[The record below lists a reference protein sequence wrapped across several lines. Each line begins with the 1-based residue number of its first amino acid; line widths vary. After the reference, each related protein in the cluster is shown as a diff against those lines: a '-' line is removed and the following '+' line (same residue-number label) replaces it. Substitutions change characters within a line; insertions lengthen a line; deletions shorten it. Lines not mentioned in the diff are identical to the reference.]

1 MQEKNPLI
9 TSQASK
15 MRKIVAKYW
24 QRRPR
29 TLLTLGALTYV
40 AFLVIWAL
48 CVPTSNTPV
57 IMKLQEFSTRE
68 QSKSATVQIS
78 RRRFRCVA
86 WRATSSCR
94 PNGPREPQN
103 DKNCSESIEDNTSG
117 YCEIED
123 IDSGER
129 FYTMRRY
136 CNGLKGNIRFSCT
149 SAPDFANF
157 HVEGQVA
164 VEKALVPSFSLPNVE
179 KNRHDKRNGIV
190 MVVYPK
196 LLASAYATIRVLR
209 DVLKCSLSIE
219 IWFHMDEIDDKLVLL
234 APLQQLSINLGGISF
249 HPIYNPNAKGFL
261 SKIFAIYN
269 SHFDRVLFLDADNVP
284 VRDPSF
290 LFSSTEF
297 TANGAVFWPD
307 FWHPQRTLFN
317 LHGRSMLWELLDM
330 PFVNMFEQESGQL
343 LIDRKR
349 HVAPLELVHFYT
361 FHQSNFLEKLE
372 LVYGDKDLFRLAW
385 LKLNA
390 AFHMIRAVPAMAGR
404 FENGSF
410 CGMTMVQHDA
420 EGNVL
425 FLHRN
430 QHKLTGE
437 RQEEVGKDKEST
449 AEPEAAIGAKQLDEY
464 PDPVIWTHL
473 LSFRK
478 EVDVKFY
485 LIDAYRAAPDFPQ
498 WQPCYGKRYVD
509 KQNLFE
515 LQDVANT
522 SFAGIEFDIRHFAFE
537 AAMLRHSREIQ
548 WIGSHPV
555 NTTENRSG

>member
-1 MQEKNPLI
+1 M
-9 TSQASK
+9 
-15 MRKIVAKYW
+15 
-24 QRRPR
+24 
-29 TLLTLGALTYV
+29 
-40 AFLVIWAL
+40 
-48 CVPTSNTPV
+48 
-57 IMKLQEFSTRE
+57 
-68 QSKSATVQIS
+68 
-78 RRRFRCVA
+78 
-86 WRATSSCR
+86 
-94 PNGPREPQN
+94 
-103 DKNCSESIEDNTSG
+103 SG

-123 IDSGER
+123 VDSGER
-129 FYTMRRY
+129 FHSMRRY
-136 CNGLKGNIRFSCT
+136 CNGLKGNIPFRCS

-157 HVEGQVA
+157 HVEAQVA
-164 VEKALVPSFSLPNVE
+164 VEKTLYPSFSLPNVE
-179 KNRHDKRNGIV
+179 KKRHDKRNGIV

-209 DVLKCSLSIE
+209 NVLKCNLPIE
-219 IWFHMDEIDDKLVLL
+219 IWFHLDEIDDNLVLL

-297 TANGAVFWPD
+297 KTNGAVFWPD
-307 FWHPQRTLFN
+307 FWHPRRTLFN

-330 PFVNMFEQESGQL
+330 PFVDMFEQESGQL
-343 LIDRKR
+343 LVDRKR
-349 HVAPLELVHFYT
+349 HAAPLELVYFYA
-361 FHQSNFLEKLE
+361 FHQPNFLEKLE

-385 LKLNA
+385 LKVHA
-390 AFHMIRAVPAMAGR
+390 SFHMIRAVPAMAGR

-437 RQEEVGKDKEST
+437 RQEEVDTEST
-449 AEPEAAIGAKQLDEY
+449 AEPKVVVGAKQSDEY

-478 EVDVKFY
+478 EFDVKFY
-485 LIDAYRAAPDFPQ
+485 LIDAYRAAPEFPQ

-509 KQNLFE
+509 KQKLFE
-515 LQDVANT
+515 LQEFTNT
-522 SFAGIEFDIRHFAFE
+522 SFAGIESDIRHFAFE
-537 AAMLRHSREIQ
+537 AARLRHSGEIQ
-548 WIGSHPV
+548 
-555 NTTENRSG
+555 